1 MITCS
6 NISKIQTYN
15 INIKNKFI
23 QELSNFD
30 GLELWTNLT
39 NSKKNAIIKNVL
51 PKEVKI
57 FMKNQE
63 KASIS
68 IMKVICI
75 SIILILI
82 SGIGVM
88 AVNTNLKDVKI
99 ILKNG
104 YELTTLTSK
113 STVSDI
119 LDENNIIIDDDEK
132 TIPALDETVK
142 EGTVIK
148 IVDKSYTEI
157 QVSEISQTGVETT
170 LEQLMSN
177 YAPITEKIV
186 VEQVTIP
193 FETITKNT
201 AETSTNTTSRVIQQG
216 KDGLKEITYKIK
228 YQNDIEIEK
237 LQLSEKTIT
246 EPVNKIVQV
255 NKVVTSRSTTV
266 SRETATQVAYS
277 GGKWTYTAN
286 DMDLLCAITAQEC
299 GSSYTGALAVITTAC
314 NRAESAKWKR
324 NGSDPLSQY
333 KAKGQ
338 FCYSIDNNWR
348 KKLNGNYPSYV
359 VQAVT
364 DALNG
369 KRNHSFLS
377 FRTAGTHAGTYI
389 GGNVYF

>member
-1 MITCS
+1 
-6 NISKIQTYN
+6 
-15 INIKNKFI
+15 
-23 QELSNFD
+23 
-30 GLELWTNLT
+30 
-39 NSKKNAIIKNVL
+39 
-51 PKEVKI
+51 
-57 FMKNQE
+57 MKNQE

-68 IMKVICI
+68 IMKVICV

-104 YELTTLTSK
+104 YELTALTSK
-113 STVSDI
+113 STVSEI
-119 LDENNIIIDDDEK
+119 LDENNIILEDDEK
-132 TIPALDETVK
+132 TVPDLTETVK

-148 IVDKSYTEI
+148 IVDKSYTEVQI
-157 QVSEISQTGVETT
+157 VEVSQTGVETT
-170 LEQLMSN
+170 LEQLMNS

-201 AETSTNTTSRVIQQG
+201 AGTSTNTTNRVIQQG

-237 LQLSEKTIT
+237 LQLSEKIIT

-255 NKVVTSRSTTV
+255 NKNVTSRSATTT
-266 SRETATQVAYS
+266 REKNSTTQVAYS
-277 GGKWTYTAN
+277 GGKWTYSSSE
-286 DMDLLCAITAQEC
+286 MDLLCAITAQEC
-299 GSSYTGALAVITTAC
+299 GSSYTGSLAVITTAC
-314 NRAESAKWKR
+314 NRAESTKWKR

-338 FCYSIDNNWR
+338 FCYSIDSNWR
-348 KKLNGNYPSYV
+348 RRLNGNYPSYV

-369 KRNHSFLS
+369 KRNHSYLS
-377 FRTAGTHAGTYI
+377 FRAAGTHAGTYI

>member
-1 MITCS
+1 
-6 NISKIQTYN
+6 
-15 INIKNKFI
+15 
-23 QELSNFD
+23 
-30 GLELWTNLT
+30 
-39 NSKKNAIIKNVL
+39 
-51 PKEVKI
+51 
-57 FMKNQE
+57 MKNQE

-68 IMKVICI
+68 IMKVICV

-104 YELTTLTSK
+104 YELTALTSK
-113 STVSDI
+113 STVSEI
-119 LDENNIIIDDDEK
+119 LDENNIILEDDEK
-132 TIPALDETVK
+132 TVPDLTETVK

-148 IVDKSYTEI
+148 IVDKSYTEVQI
-157 QVSEISQTGVETT
+157 VEISQTGVETT
-170 LEQLMSN
+170 LEQLMNS

-201 AETSTNTTSRVIQQG
+201 AGTSTNTTNRVIRQG

-237 LQLSEKTIT
+237 LQLSEKIIT

-255 NKVVTSRSTTV
+255 NKTVTSRSAITT
-266 SRETATQVAYS
+266 RETNSTTQVAYS
-277 GGKWTYTAN
+277 GGKWTYSSSE
-286 DMDLLCAITAQEC
+286 MDLLCAITAQEC

-314 NRAESAKWKR
+314 NRAESTKWKR

-338 FCYSIDNNWR
+338 FCYSIDSNWR
-348 KKLNGNYPSYV
+348 RRLNGNYPSYV

-364 DALNG
+364 DALSG
-369 KRNHSFLS
+369 KRNHSYLS

>member
-1 MITCS
+1 
-6 NISKIQTYN
+6 
-15 INIKNKFI
+15 
-23 QELSNFD
+23 
-30 GLELWTNLT
+30 
-39 NSKKNAIIKNVL
+39 
-51 PKEVKI
+51 
-57 FMKNQE
+57 MKNQE

-68 IMKVICI
+68 IMKVICV

-104 YELTTLTSK
+104 YELTALTSK
-113 STVSDI
+113 STVSEI
-119 LDENNIIIDDDEK
+119 LDENNIILEDYEK
-132 TIPALDETVK
+132 TVPDLTETVK

-148 IVDKSYTEI
+148 IVDKSYTEVQI
-157 QVSEISQTGVETT
+157 VEVSQTGVETT
-170 LEQLMSN
+170 LEQLMNS

-201 AETSTNTTSRVIQQG
+201 AGTSTNTTNRVIQQG

-237 LQLSEKTIT
+237 LQLSEKIIT

-255 NKVVTSRSTTV
+255 NKNVTSRSATTT
-266 SRETATQVAYS
+266 REKNSTTQVAYS
-277 GGKWTYTAN
+277 GGKWTYSSSE
-286 DMDLLCAITAQEC
+286 MDLLCAITAQEC
-299 GSSYTGALAVITTAC
+299 GSSYTGSLAVITTAC
-314 NRAESAKWKR
+314 NRAESARWSK

-333 KAKGQ
+333 KAPGQ
-338 FCYSIDNNWR
+338 FCYSIDSYWK

-369 KRNHSFLS
+369 KRNHNYLS

>member
-1 MITCS
+1 
-6 NISKIQTYN
+6 
-15 INIKNKFI
+15 
-23 QELSNFD
+23 
-30 GLELWTNLT
+30 
-39 NSKKNAIIKNVL
+39 
-51 PKEVKI
+51 
-57 FMKNQE
+57 MKNQE

-68 IMKVICI
+68 IMKVICV

-104 YELTTLTSK
+104 YELTALTSK
-113 STVSDI
+113 STVSEI
-119 LDENNIIIDDDEK
+119 LDENNIILEDDEK
-132 TIPALDETVK
+132 TVPDLTETVK

-148 IVDKSYTEI
+148 IVDKSYTEVQI
-157 QVSEISQTGVETT
+157 VEISQTGVETT
-170 LEQLMSN
+170 LEQLMNS

-201 AETSTNTTSRVIQQG
+201 AGTSTNTTNRVIRQG

-237 LQLSEKTIT
+237 LQLSEKIIT

-255 NKVVTSRSTTV
+255 NKTVTSRSATTT
-266 SRETATQVAYS
+266 RETNSTTQVAYS
-277 GGKWTYTAN
+277 GGKWTYSSSE
-286 DMDLLCAITAQEC
+286 MDLLCAITAQEC
-299 GSSYTGALAVITTAC
+299 GSSYTGSLAVITTAC
-314 NRAESAKWKR
+314 NRAESTKWKR

-338 FCYSIDNNWR
+338 FCYSIDSNWR
-348 KKLNGNYPSYV
+348 RRLNGNYPSYV
-359 VQAVT
+359 MQAVT

-369 KRNHSFLS
+369 KRNHSYLS
-377 FRTAGTHAGTYI
+377 FRAAGTHAGTYI

>member
-1 MITCS
+1 
-6 NISKIQTYN
+6 
-15 INIKNKFI
+15 
-23 QELSNFD
+23 
-30 GLELWTNLT
+30 
-39 NSKKNAIIKNVL
+39 
-51 PKEVKI
+51 
-57 FMKNQE
+57 MKNQE

-68 IMKVICI
+68 IMKVICV

-104 YELTTLTSK
+104 YELTALTSK
-113 STVSDI
+113 STVSEI
-119 LDENNIIIDDDEK
+119 LDENNIILEDDEK
-132 TIPALDETVK
+132 TVPDLTETVK

-148 IVDKSYTEI
+148 IVDKSYTEVQI
-157 QVSEISQTGVETT
+157 VEVSQTGVETT
-170 LEQLMSN
+170 LEQLMNS

-201 AETSTNTTSRVIQQG
+201 AGTSTNTTNRVIQQG

-237 LQLSEKTIT
+237 LQLSEKIIT

-255 NKVVTSRSTTV
+255 NKTVTSRSATTT
-266 SRETATQVAYS
+266 RETNSTTQVAYS
-277 GGKWTYTAN
+277 GGKWTYSSSE
-286 DMDLLCAITAQEC
+286 MDLLCAITAQEC
-299 GSSYTGALAVITTAC
+299 GSSYTGSLAVITTAC
-314 NRAESAKWKR
+314 NRAESTKWKR

-338 FCYSIDNNWR
+338 FCYSIDSNWR
-348 KKLNGNYPSYV
+348 RRLNGNYPSYV
-359 VQAVT
+359 MQAVT

-369 KRNHSFLS
+369 KRNHNYLS
-377 FRTAGTHAGTYI
+377 FRAAGTHVGTYI